1 MSAFLRAARLG
12 ADGVELDVRLTGD
25 GALAVHHDPQIVGRG
40 PIGALAVRELPDHVP
55 LLAAALA
62 AVDGLTVNI
71 EIKNL
76 PTEPGFDPDERVAR
90 LVVEL
95 LDDERREAPVVI
107 SSFWPGSLDAV
118 RVAAPHLATG
128 LLLADWADPATGVD
142 MAVDAGYRALHL
154 HHSLVSATVVDAAHQ
169 AGLAVAAGTVNGSEA
184 EAAMAAS
191 RVDTVIT
198 DDVLGT
204 AATLEAVDG
213 PADAGGH
220 RAL

>member
-1 MSAFLRAARLG
+1 MQ
-12 ADGVELDVRLTGD
+12 TTTK
-25 GALAVHHDPQIVGRG
+25 I
-40 PIGALAVRELPDHVP
+40 
-55 LLAAALA
+55 
-62 AVDGLTVNI
+62 T
-71 EIKNL
+71 
-76 PTEPGFDPDERVAR
+76 
-90 LVVEL
+90 
-95 LDDERREAPVVI
+95 
-107 SSFWPGSLDAV
+107 
-118 RVAAPHLATG
+118 LATG

-169 AGLAVAAGTVNGSEA
+169 AGLAVAAWTVNGSEA
-184 EAAMAAS
+184 VAAMAAS